1 MASSASL
8 AKQNKFLPCTTKEQ
22 LLSID
27 YEIYS
32 KVQHLVSM
40 KIRQDLKFLERELR
54 DTVEVAVG
62 KLKNFQLY
70 MESSTDQYRL
80 FSDIVELIRE
90 LQQQNKHFC
99 VNISNELIPAVYLIG
114 GHRSFL
120 LCVMESLT
128 ILSQVLEDIGNSQKK
143 STIKGDSSSISLR
156 TSSNVVPFP
165 EPCPETSA
173 PIPKAETKGG
183 TFRRHKR
190 NASQDPRT
198 TGANNDNRRPSI
210 FSLFAST

>member
-1 MASSASL
+1 
-8 AKQNKFLPCTTKEQ
+8 
-22 LLSID
+22 
-27 YEIYS
+27 
-32 KVQHLVSM
+32 
-40 KIRQDLKFLERELR
+40 
-54 DTVEVAVG
+54 
-62 KLKNFQLY
+62 

-198 TGANNDNRRPSI
+198 TGANNDNRSHRFSVCSLPRNYNLNLFLNVVALHLFPH
-210 FSLFAST
+210 FSLSFLFFSLTLFNIPPPFLLLNFQYSIIFCRFIVL